1 MLDGFETTP
10 KGSSPDFVSY
20 IRINWLLFPLNSSE
34 NHKISD
40 KFKEIKKSINL
51 LSRLFMC

>member
-20 IRINWLLFPLNSSE
+20 IRINWLLFPLNSLE

-40 KFKEIKKSINL
+40 EFKEIKKSINL
-51 LSRLFMC
+51 LCRLFMC

>member
-10 KGSSPDFVSY
+10 KGSSPDFASY
-20 IRINWLLFPLNSSE
+20 IQINWRRKKK

-40 KFKEIKKSINL
+40 EFKEIKKSINL

>member
-10 KGSSPDFVSY
+10 KGSSPDFASY
-20 IRINWLLFPLNSSE
+20 IQINWLLFPLNSSE

-40 KFKEIKKSINL
+40 EFKEIKKSINL